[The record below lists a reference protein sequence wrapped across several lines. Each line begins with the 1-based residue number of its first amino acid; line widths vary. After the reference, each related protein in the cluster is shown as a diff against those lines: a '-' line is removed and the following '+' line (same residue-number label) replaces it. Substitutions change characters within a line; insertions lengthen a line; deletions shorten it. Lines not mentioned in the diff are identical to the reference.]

1 VATDDALRF
10 EIPLYAQAQAARYL
24 AMSESTLR
32 SWAQGYRRV
41 SGKGRVTIGGPLI
54 TYVPPPQRGG
64 PSIPFVGLAEGMFL
78 SALRRA
84 GVPMQ
89 QIRPALELVQQRLGV
104 EHALASR
111 KLYVVGAQLLWEI
124 SEESDLEPDAR
135 HRARDL
141 IVLKDGQYVFRQV
154 VEGYLRRIE
163 YASDDYAERV
173 YLPEFEVAAIVADP
187 HINFGRPIFA
197 STGTPV
203 DAVLS
208 RIRAGEPLTAVAE
221 DYDLPEDQVTEAAY
235 RAERTA
241 A

>member
-1 VATDDALRF
+1 VATDTALRF

-24 AMSESTLR
+24 ALSESTLR

-41 SGKGRVTIGGPLI
+41 NGDGRVTIGAPLI

-89 QIRPALELVQQRLGV
+89 QIRPALDLVQQRLGV
-104 EHALASR
+104 AHALASR

-124 SEESDLEPDAR
+124 SEESGLEPDAR

-163 YASDDYAERV
+163 YASDDYAERL
-173 YLPEFEVAAIVADP
+173 YLPEFEVARIVADP
-187 HINFGRPIFA
+187 RINFGRPIFA

-208 RIRAGEPLTAVAE
+208 RLRAGESLTAVA
-221 DYDLPEDQVTEAAY
+221 DDFGLPEDQVTEAAY
-235 RAERTA
+235 RAERA
-241 A
+241 VA